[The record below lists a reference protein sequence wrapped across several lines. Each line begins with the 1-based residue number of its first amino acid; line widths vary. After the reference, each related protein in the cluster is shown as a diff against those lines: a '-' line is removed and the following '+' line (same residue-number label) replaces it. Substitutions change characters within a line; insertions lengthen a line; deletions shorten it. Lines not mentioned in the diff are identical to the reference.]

1 MGIFGSPNLF
11 GDNPLPPFTKGDSLN
26 KLRRSTIFDEEEE
39 VELLSERE
47 KFFLEMKL
55 SGEPEVH
62 SNIHI
67 WYQVWQEFGE
77 RLNWLVNFSP
87 YVSVGIDRQPGR
99 PAGSEAT
106 DIWGCHWI
114 YPLESHDGQCV
125 KHPIASPLIKG
136 VRGLSF
142 WSELRNY
149 QPPKPDNHTNWEQAK
164 KNIEKTKSEGKVA
177 WGGTDHG
184 FIFLRLTYLRGYEN
198 LMLDIAEGR
207 PELDELIGII
217 EAYWFEVVKR
227 WVELGVDAIGFG
239 DDLGLQNALPI
250 SPTAWRKYIKP
261 SYQRIFSYCR
271 SNGVY
276 VALHS
281 DGYIVDI
288 IPDLIE
294 CGVSRLNPQDL
305 VNGIDNLARLA
316 RGKVFLHLDIDRQRI
331 NVFGKPEEIDA
342 HIFNCIRTLGSPK
355 GGLSL
360 IWYVFPPTPIENI
373 EAGARAMDKYATYW
387 S

>member
-1 MGIFGSPNLF
+1 MFN
-11 GDNPLPPFTKGDSLN
+11 
-26 KLRRSTIFDEEEE
+26 
-39 VELLSERE
+39 ERD
-47 KFFLEMKL
+47 KFLKDMKL
-55 SGEPEVH
+55 SGEPEIH

-67 WYQVWQEFGE
+67 WYQVWEEFGE
-77 RLNWLVNFSP
+77 RLNWLENFSP
-87 YVSVGIDRQPGR
+87 HVSVGIAREPIRQ
-99 PAGSEAT
+99 AGSEAT
-106 DIWGCHWI
+106 DIWGCHWT
-114 YPLESHDGQCV
+114 YPLESHDGLCV
-125 KHPIASPLIKG
+125 RHPIAS
-136 VRGLSF
+136 
-142 WSELRNY
+142 WSELCNY
-149 QPPKPDNHTNWEQAK
+149 RPPNPDKHTNWEQAEK
-164 KNIEKTKSEGKVA
+164 SIENTKSEGKVA
-177 WGGTDHG
+177 SGGTDHG

-217 EAYWFEVVKR
+217 EGYWFEVVKR
-227 WVELGVDAIGFG
+227 WVELGVDTIGFG

-250 SPTAWRKYIKP
+250 SPKAWRRYIKP
-261 SYQRIFSYCR
+261 SYHRIFSYCR

-276 VALHS
+276 VFLHS

-305 VNGIDNLARLA
+305 VNGIDNLKRLA
-316 RGKVFLHLDIDRQRI
+316 KGKVYIHLDIDRQRI

-387 S
+387 ICNRLPKE